1 MAKFYVS
8 WREREILTEVERE
21 QRIEMN
27 VCEMLEDTFTLEE
40 FLDNECSLVELFNMT
55 QEEREDLQER
65 FRAWA
70 ELKAEEGF
78 EEDFEEYET
87 AYFQ

>member
-27 VCEMLEDTFTLEE
+27 VCEMLEDTFVLEE
-40 FLDNECSLVELFNMT
+40 FIDNECTLVELFHMT

-70 ELKAEEGF
+70 ELKAEEAF
-78 EEDFEEYET
+78 EEDFEEYDT

>member
-8 WREREILTEVERE
+8 WREREILTERERE
-21 QRIEMN
+21 QRIEMS
-27 VCEMLEDTFTLEE
+27 VCEMLEDTSTLED
-40 FLDNECSLVELFNMT
+40 FLDDECTLVELFHMT
-55 QEEREDLQER
+55 QEDREDLQER

-70 ELKAEEGF
+70 ELKAEEAF
-78 EEDFEEYET
+78 EEDFDEYDT

>member
-8 WREREILTEVERE
+8 WREREILTERERDE
-21 QRIEMN
+21 RIEMN
-27 VCEMLEDTFTLEE
+27 VCEMLEESFVLDE
-40 FLDNECSLVELFNMT
+40 FLNSECTLVELFHMT
-55 QEEREDLQER
+55 QEDREDLQER

-78 EEDFEEYET
+78 EEEFEEYDT